1 MAQLNRDQF
10 FARIQQRIGDDAS
23 EDAISFLE
31 DMTDTYNGLE
41 QQASGDGINWE
52 QRYHDNDRAWAAKY
66 RSRFFSGDTRNSSP
80 SDAGADEEDG
90 YNPDEVTV
98 DKLFK

>member
-1 MAQLNRDQF
+1 MARLNRDEF

-41 QQASGDGINWE
+41 QQASGDGIDWE
-52 QRYHDNDRAWAAKY
+52 KKYRDNDKAWAAKY
-66 RSRFFSGDTRNSSP
+66 RNRFFSGDNRTSGC
-80 SDAGADEEDG
+80 AGAESEEDEG
-90 YNPDEVTV
+90 YNADNVTV
-98 DKLFK
+98 ESLFN